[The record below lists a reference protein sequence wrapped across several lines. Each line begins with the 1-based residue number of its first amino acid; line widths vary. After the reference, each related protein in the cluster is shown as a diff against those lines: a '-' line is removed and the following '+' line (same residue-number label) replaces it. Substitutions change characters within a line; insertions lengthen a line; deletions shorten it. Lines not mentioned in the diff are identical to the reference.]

1 MKWNKKGHEL
11 DQRAERIIAD
21 FASKK
26 GIAIFGAGLRGA
38 ELRRILGHYGIFDG
52 FIDNDPK
59 KQENGFEGE
68 EVNSLEK
75 YDQKKG
81 SSWIAIAASEDSS
94 PTIAAQ
100 LKKAGYCEG
109 VDYFYYEEFLKDI
122 FPVLSFYYFRKLFVY
137 LAQICV
143 TERCTL
149 HCKKCA
155 HACNKVNIMAQD
167 MTLEKA
173 KESADFFFQY
183 VDLVNEFVLLGGE
196 PLLYEGLEELVS
208 YIGEKYREKILMFSI
223 TTNGTILLSDKMIDL
238 CKRYRVTLRVSDYA
252 ETLPWLQSRYELL
265 YKQTSQ
271 MDVIVWK
278 TKKKDCWFDYGYGE
292 FSRREGPGL
301 LEEVF
306 DRCRTDC
313 REIRGSRYY
322 YCVMARSVAENMRW
336 PIGDEDY
343 LELKGLGDNK
353 LFFEYQQG
361 YSEKGYMDLCR
372 YCRGAEAVQFLI
384 PAAEQE
390 N

>member
-208 YIGEKYREKILMFSI
+208 YIGEKYREK
-223 TTNGTILLSDKMIDL
+223 
-238 CKRYRVTLRVSDYA
+238 Y
-252 ETLPWLQSRYELL
+252 
-265 YKQTSQ
+265 
-271 MDVIVWK
+271 
-278 TKKKDCWFDYGYGE
+278 
-292 FSRREGPGL
+292 
-301 LEEVF
+301 
-306 DRCRTDC
+306 
-313 REIRGSRYY
+313 
-322 YCVMARSVAENMRW
+322 
-336 PIGDEDY
+336 
-343 LELKGLGDNK
+343 
-353 LFFEYQQG
+353 
-361 YSEKGYMDLCR
+361 
-372 YCRGAEAVQFLI
+372 
-384 PAAEQE
+384 
-390 N
+390 